1 MYQCDMNFVKAYFTL
16 VDNDMIDV
24 SFEDLELTRAQK
36 IH

>member
-24 SFEDLELTRAQK
+24 SFEDLELTRAQT